1 MLTNRHCV
9 EDGAGNCH
17 EEDGAEMVKEE
28 SVGHEVSGIKDD
40 RGKHEKEEDVRCQR
54 GGRFLTGQEQQET
67 NDDTNLTKVY
77 ETWLNIKQQF
87 KDCFAMPNTT
97 SLCVRTQPHRTLS
110 G

>member
-67 NDDTNLTKVY
+67 NDDTNLTKIH
-77 ETWLNIKQQF
+77 ES
-87 KDCFAMPNTT
+87 C
-97 SLCVRTQPHRTLS
+97 
-110 G
+110 